1 MPRPFDRYQS
11 FLNVPKPHELFL
23 GGLSAHAISAS
34 LSSLFRM
41 RLLRTAVATC
51 FHPAGEFVGR
61 DADARWAAA
70 RGRDVGVPT
79 KRNSAIASNGART
92 VKMSERALKSLRD
105 YAPSKLKVLGSNPG
119 GVASNF
125 NEIAFRVRIIP
136 IGWAAA
142 HAHAGRRHAAPL

>member
-23 GGLSAHAISAS
+23 GGLSAHALSAS

-79 KRNSAIASNGART
+79 KQKFCNSVKWGTNGENVGTRIEIIARL
-92 VKMSERALKSLRD
+92 RA
-105 YAPSKLKVLGSNPG
+105 
-119 GVASNF
+119 F
-125 NEIAFRVRIIP
+125 
-136 IGWAAA
+136 
-142 HAHAGRRHAAPL
+142 